1 MTKQCIFG
9 SKRTS
14 NIVSFEGKLQLAE
27 KGKYCELQYD
37 AELES
42 LKGMYHCDAKRKT
55 SYTRYTQA
63 RICKESSTRVFLK
76 HDGRQVG

>member
-1 MTKQCIFG
+1 MTKQYIFG

-14 NIVSFEGKLQLAE
+14 NIVSLEGKLQLAE
-27 KGKYCELQYD
+27 KGKDCKLQYD

-42 LKGMYHCDAKRKT
+42 LKGTYHCDAKRKT

-63 RICKESSTRVFLK
+63 RIRKESSTRVFLK